1 MCLSCEDIVRQ
12 SCAML
17 PRWRIFNDFLCPV
30 FSSSH
35 VQHVSHLQPKFALRK
50 EGKEDGVY
58 IAPLS
63 MHAYS
68 QSAQAWITQFY
79 LQTTPC
85 LPFHRKCSPDGAT
98 TTEAADIQLQLTT
111 HLSTPKG

>member
-1 MCLSCEDIVRQ
+1 MIV
-12 SCAML
+12 
-17 PRWRIFNDFLCPV
+17 PRASVKWQV
-30 FSSSH
+30 
-35 VQHVSHLQPKFALRK
+35 RK
-50 EGKEDGVY
+50 ERKSIY
-58 IAPLS
+58 IAPFPPR
-63 MHAYS
+63 YT

-85 LPFHRKCSPDGAT
+85 LSFLRERSPDGTTT